1 MKPIIRS
8 VIVAAAMF
16 AAAAQAQVTVKDAWV
31 RATVPQQ
38 KATGAFMQLQAA
50 KDSKLVSASSP
61 LTPAVEVHEM
71 AMQDNVMKMRQ
82 VPAVELPAGKT
93 VELKP
98 GGYHVMLMDLKQQVK
113 EGDTVPLTLVIEG
126 KDGKRESVE
135 VKAPVRALN
144 TSVQPAA
151 HEYEGTS
158 LIHH

>member
-1 MKPIIRS
+1 MKLVIRAA
-8 VIVAAAMF
+8 VVAASML
-16 AAAAQAQVTVKDAWV
+16 AAAVQAQVTVKDAWV

-50 KDSKLVSASSP
+50 KSSKLVSASSP

-82 VPAVELPAGKT
+82 VPAVDLPAGKT

-113 EGDTVPLTLVIEG
+113 EGDTVPLTLIIEG
-126 KDGKRESVE
+126 PDGKRESVE

-144 TSVQPAA
+144 AAAQPGGHGAQK
-151 HEYEGTS
+151 H
-158 LIHH
+158 